1 MALTLSELESLFVDF
16 NEERRN
22 DIALLKEFHKS
33 LGLIFERLKL
43 LEERLDRLQQR
54 GALPV
59 FFDPR
64 GGHG

>member
-1 MALTLSELESLFVDF
+1 MALTLAELESLFVDF

-22 DIALLKEFHKS
+22 DIALLKEFHES
-33 LGLIFERLKL
+33 LKLAFERIKF
-43 LEERLDRLQQR
+43 LEERLEKLERQ

-64 GGHG
+64 GGNA